1 MEAAY
6 VAKKRGH
13 EVVLCEKS
21 NELGGQLR
29 LAAVPIAKQELC
41 KVIKFMIR
49 RLDHEGIEVRLNTEV
64 TKEMLENEFKDLE
77 NLNNIIEEKIP
88 NAKWNIDTVLI
99 NEMILEKQG
108 LKKENI
114 IDSGICS
121 VCNSDIIHSY
131 RVEKKG
137 YGLNTALISLN

>member
-49 RLDHEGIEVRLNTEV
+49 RLDHEGVEVRLNTEV
-64 TKEMLENEFKDLE
+64 TKEMLENEFKDYEIVCSSGATPKKFLHSKY
-77 NLNNIIEEKIP
+77 LKI
-88 NAKWNIDTVLI
+88 
-99 NEMILEKQG
+99 G
-108 LKKENI
+108 
-114 IDSGICS
+114 
-121 VCNSDIIHSY
+121 
-131 RVEKKG
+131 
-137 YGLNTALISLN
+137 